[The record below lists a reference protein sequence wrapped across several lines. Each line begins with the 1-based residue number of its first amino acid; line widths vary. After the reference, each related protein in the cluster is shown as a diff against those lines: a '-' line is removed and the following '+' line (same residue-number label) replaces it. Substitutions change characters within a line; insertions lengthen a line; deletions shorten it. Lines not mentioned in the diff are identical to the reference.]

1 MKTLFH
7 YALSIIL
14 LTIPNFLYAACDQ
27 IRPVQQIDIRQM
39 NGQIVV
45 ENKGL
50 SERCE
55 VSNNDS
61 DDEIQAAR
69 VVWLFHQLNCQPGE
83 CLVELAGKPNLSD
96 KALKCDLG
104 TPNKQKCRLKV
115 NRLKRYCDRHDPASS
130 GHCKFDYE
138 IKVRGTKIDPSIIVK
153 PRPTLVD

>member
-1 MKTLFH
+1 MKRLFQF
-7 YALSIIL
+7 SFNIIL
-14 LTIPNFLYAACDQ
+14 LVIPNFLYAACDQ
-27 IRPVQQIDIRQM
+27 IRSVQQIDIRQI

-50 SERCE
+50 SDQCE
-55 VSNNDS
+55 VSNNDA

-104 TPNKQKCRLKV
+104 APNKQKCRLKV
-115 NRLKRYCDRHDPASS
+115 NRLKRYCDRHDPANS
-130 GHCKFDYE
+130 GHCQFDYE
-138 IKVRGTKIDPSIIVK
+138 IKVRGTKIDPSIIIK